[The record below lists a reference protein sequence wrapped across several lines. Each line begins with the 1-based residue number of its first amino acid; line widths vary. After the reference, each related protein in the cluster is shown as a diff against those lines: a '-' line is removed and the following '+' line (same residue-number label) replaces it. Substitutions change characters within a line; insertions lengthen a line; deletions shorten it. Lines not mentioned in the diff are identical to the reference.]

1 MDYLKGLNENQ
12 YEAVTTIN
20 GPLMVLAGAGSGK
33 TRVLTMRIAHL
44 ITNGVDPFN
53 ILALTFTN
61 KAAKEMKERIAKVV
75 GESDAKSIWMGTFHS
90 VFARILRSEAHYLG
104 YPSNFTIYDQQDS
117 LNVIKKVIKDLNIDS
132 DLYKPKK
139 VQSRISTYKNNL
151 ITVKAYFS
159 NPELIEADERANMKL
174 LGQIYQKYVEQCFRN
189 GAMDFDDLLLKTN
202 ELLTRFPEVLAKY
215 QDRFRYILVDEYQD
229 TNHSQYLIVKALAS
243 KFENICVV
251 GDDAQSIY
259 SFRGANIYN
268 ILNFKKDYPDAVT
281 VSLEQNYRSTQNIVN
296 AANVVISKNVQQF
309 KKNVFSDNEIGEKIK
324 VYRSLSDADEAN
336 FVAGN
341 IWELHNRD
349 QRKFED
355 FAILYRTNSQTRAF
369 EDALRRKNIPYR
381 VYGGL
386 SFYQRKEVKD
396 LLGYLRL
403 LINENDSEA
412 LMRII
417 NYPARGIG
425 ETTQNK
431 LIVFADSQN
440 IPVSQVLDNLGFYSP
455 QLGLNNGIITKLAD
469 FWSMIKAFQV
479 MLKTETA
486 YSVAMEVA
494 KRSGLIKF
502 LKDDQTPEGIS
513 RVENVQEL
521 MNSMQG
527 FIDEQMQLEDGDPSL
542 SNFLENIALSADT
555 QDKQKDSGD
564 MVSLMTIHLSKGLEF
579 PVVHLVGLE
588 ENLFPSFM
596 SSSTREEL
604 EEERRLFY
612 VALTRAEKQAFFTYA
627 VSRFQWGKITDA
639 EPSRFL
645 SEVDADYIELINP
658 AVESRFV
665 NHSGL
670 KSNIFDEFPEEPRS
684 FNKVQPK
691 RKIQVS
697 EGSKAKPKEIA
708 KNLKP
713 IATAKIINPSG
724 KSSENIE
731 VGDKVRHDRF
741 GIGEVAFLD
750 GTDPE
755 NVKAKVIFQH
765 EGEKNL
771 ILKFAKLT
779 KI

>member
-1 MDYLKGLNENQ
+1 MDYLKGLNEPQ
-12 YEAVTTIN
+12 FEAVTTLE

-44 ITNGVDPFN
+44 ITNGIDPFN

-75 GESDAKSIWMGTFHS
+75 GVSDARSLWMGTFHS

-104 YPSNFTIYDQQDS
+104 YPSNFTIYDAQDA
-117 LNVIKKVIKDLNIDS
+117 LNVLKKVIKDMSVDAEV
-132 DLYKPKK
+132 YKAKK
-139 VQSRISTYKNNL
+139 VLSRISQYKNNL
-151 ITVKAYFS
+151 ITVNAYFN
-159 NPELIEADERANMKL
+159 NPELMEADERANMRL
-174 LGQIYQKYVEQCFRN
+174 IGEIYRKYVEACFKN

-281 VSLEQNYRSTQNIVN
+281 VSLEQNYRSTQNIVD
-296 AANVVISKNVQQF
+296 AANVVISKNLQQF
-309 KKNVFSDNEIGEKIK
+309 KKNVFSENEVGEKIK

-336 FVAGN
+336 FVSAN
-341 IWELHNRD
+341 IFELHNTQ
-349 QRKFED
+349 QRKFSD

-369 EDALRRKNIPYR
+369 EDALRKKNIPYR

-396 LLGYLRL
+396 LLAYLRI

-412 LMRII
+412 LSRII

-431 LIVFADSQN
+431 LIVFADARN
-440 IPVSQVLDNLGFYSP
+440 VPITQVLDNLGFYAP
-455 QLGLNNGIITKLAD
+455 QLGLNNGIITKLGD
-469 FWSMIKAFQV
+469 FWAMIKAFQV
-479 MLKTETA
+479 MLKTENV
-486 YSVAMEVA
+486 YDVAMEVA

-502 LKDDQTPEGIS
+502 LKEDQTPEGIS
-513 RVENVQEL
+513 RVENIQEL
-521 MNSMQG
+521 LNSMQG
-527 FIDEQMQLEDGDPSL
+527 FIEEQRQIEDGDPSL
-542 SNFLENIALSADT
+542 SNFLENIALSSDT
-555 QDKQKDSGD
+555 QNDKDDGD
-564 MVSLMTIHLSKGLEF
+564 KVSLMTIHLSKGLEF
-579 PVVHLVGLE
+579 PVVYLVGLE

-612 VALTRAEKQAFFTYA
+612 VALTRAEKQAYFTYA
-627 VSRFQWGKITDA
+627 VSRFQWGKITDS

-645 SEVDADYIELINP
+645 SEVDSKYIEFINP
-658 AVESRFV
+658 MVEARFV
-665 NHSGL
+665 NNSGIS
-670 KSNIFDEFPEEPRS
+670 SNIFDERPSEPR
-684 FNKVQPK
+684 FFKK
-691 RKIQVS
+691 
-697 EGSKAKPKEIA
+697 KEEKKTLERNETIPA
-708 KNLKP
+708 VKKTLKP
-713 IATAKIINPSG
+713 VATAKIINPSG
-724 KSSENIE
+724 SSSEDIE
-731 VGDKVRHDRF
+731 VGDRVRHDRF
-741 GIGEVAFLD
+741 GVGEVTFLD
-750 GTDPE
+750 GTDPQ
-755 NVKAKVIFQH
+755 NIKAKVIFSN

>member
-1 MDYLKGLNENQ
+1 MDYLKGLNEPQ
-12 YEAVTTIN
+12 FEAVTTLE

-44 ITNGVDPFN
+44 ITNGIDPFN

-75 GESDAKSIWMGTFHS
+75 GVSDARSLWMGTFHS

-104 YPSNFTIYDQQDS
+104 YPSNFTIYDAQDA
-117 LNVIKKVIKDLNIDS
+117 LNVLKKVIKDMSVDAEV
-132 DLYKPKK
+132 YKAKK
-139 VQSRISTYKNNL
+139 VLSRISQYKNNL
-151 ITVKAYFS
+151 ITVNAYFN
-159 NPELIEADERANMKL
+159 NPELMEADERANMRL
-174 LGQIYQKYVEQCFRN
+174 IGEIYRKYVEACFKN

-215 QDRFRYILVDEYQD
+215 QVRFRYILVDEYQD

-281 VSLEQNYRSTQNIVN
+281 VSLEQNYRSTQNIVD
-296 AANVVISKNVQQF
+296 AANVVISKNLQQF
-309 KKNVFSDNEIGEKIK
+309 KKNVFSENEVGEKIK

-336 FVAGN
+336 FVSAN
-341 IWELHNRD
+341 IFELHNTQ
-349 QRKFED
+349 QRKFSD

-369 EDALRRKNIPYR
+369 EDALRKKNIPYR

-396 LLGYLRL
+396 LLAYLRI

-412 LMRII
+412 LSRII

-431 LIVFADSQN
+431 LIVFADARN
-440 IPVSQVLDNLGFYSP
+440 VPITQVLDNLGFYAP
-455 QLGLNNGIITKLAD
+455 QLGLNNGIITKLGD
-469 FWSMIKAFQV
+469 FWAMIKAFQV
-479 MLKTETA
+479 MLKTENV
-486 YSVAMEVA
+486 YDVAMEVA

-502 LKDDQTPEGIS
+502 LKEDQTPEGIS
-513 RVENVQEL
+513 RVENIQEL
-521 MNSMQG
+521 LNSMQG
-527 FIDEQMQLEDGDPSL
+527 FIEEQRQIEDGDPSL
-542 SNFLENIALSADT
+542 SNFLENIALSSDT
-555 QDKQKDSGD
+555 QNDKDDGD
-564 MVSLMTIHLSKGLEF
+564 KVSLMTIHLSKGLEF
-579 PVVHLVGLE
+579 PVVYLVGLE

-612 VALTRAEKQAFFTYA
+612 VALTRAEKQAYFTYA
-627 VSRFQWGKITDA
+627 VSRFQWGKITDS

-645 SEVDADYIELINP
+645 SEVDSKYIEFINP
-658 AVESRFV
+658 MLEARFV
-665 NHSGL
+665 NNSGIS
-670 KSNIFDEFPEEPRS
+670 SNIFDERPSEPR
-684 FNKVQPK
+684 FFKK
-691 RKIQVS
+691 
-697 EGSKAKPKEIA
+697 KEEKKTLERNETIPA
-708 KNLKP
+708 VKKTLKP
-713 IATAKIINPSG
+713 VATARIINPAG
-724 KSSENIE
+724 QSSQDIE
-731 VGDKVRHDRF
+731 VGDMVRHDRF
-741 GIGEVAFLD
+741 GVGKVEFLD
-750 GTDPE
+750 GTDPQ
-755 NVKAKVIFQH
+755 NIKAKVIFAN